1 MSDEQEK
8 YLWGRGLQGVWAC
21 TARGLCR
28 ESSSITLHLSA
39 CFDFVFIFLSRSL
52 IEGRMWTQICMLL
65 QQVSHSLSLL
75 TSVKIFGVRE
85 LELKF
90 LSFFLMCT
98 HVYLCL
104 FMHNMCAGALRYQLD
119 ILCLKVKAPGPGM
132 ITSCWVIVQRGLIH
146 NNNTTTKHH
155 RLLLK
160 LLVAPHSLMVRPY
173 CLRKHFHV
181 PDIEKSS

>member
-1 MSDEQEK
+1 
-8 YLWGRGLQGVWAC
+8 VWAC

-90 LSFFLMCT
+90 LSFFFNVYTCVSVSVYAQHVCRCPQIPIGHLMPQSKSPRARDD
-98 HVYLCL
+98 Y
-104 FMHNMCAGALRYQLD
+104 
-119 ILCLKVKAPGPGM
+119 ILLSHCPKGSYTQQQHHHQ
-132 ITSCWVIVQRGLIH
+132 TSQA
-146 NNNTTTKHH
+146 TTTTLSCSPQPNGKA
-155 RLLLK
+155 LLLK
-160 LLVAPHSLMVRPY
+160 KTLSCPRHREVKLVP
-173 CLRKHFHV
+173 K
-181 PDIEKSS
+181 